1 MQLPLAEKERQKKTE
16 AVRARVGRSLSST
29 RLSLETACF
38 HLSEMVGP
46 GAVLTHYAFG
56 NQKSCYL
63 KRLPPA
69 KFTELLNGKSEKNNC
84 LDFDKCI
91 NSQEKKV

>member
-1 MQLPLAEKERQKKTE
+1 
-16 AVRARVGRSLSST
+16 
-29 RLSLETACF
+29 
-38 HLSEMVGP
+38 MVGP

-56 NQKSCYL
+56 NQKSCHL

-69 KFTELLNGKSEKNNC
+69 KFTELLNDKSEKNNC

-91 NSQEKKV
+91 NSQEKKVWKKSIFFSGVAVNWFAGVWSWQSIAAVYMIL